1 MVKHE
6 VANEKIWGY
15 LLRYDQE
22 DSIIAALVSDR
33 EGQDNKRD
41 SNVPLWLVS
50 RPQHAGKE
58 HQPSLFQGTQCPDRA
73 STLYLTDRSLAWVEA
88 SQSPKPGF

>member
-33 EGQDNKRD
+33 EGQDNKAD
-41 SNVPLWLVS
+41 SNVPL
-50 RPQHAGKE
+50 
-58 HQPSLFQGTQCPDRA
+58 
-73 STLYLTDRSLAWVEA
+73 
-88 SQSPKPGF
+88 